1 MNVHIKWWVPRLK
14 GRRCDTLLLSGKK
27 NVQGTKNEIIKK
39 KFISLIPQTHEPDT
53 ATNHQATAC
62 HQDGSEQV

>member
-1 MNVHIKWWVPRLK
+1 MFTSNGGFHVLK
-14 GRRCDTLLLSGKK
+14 ADGVTPFFYPKK
-27 NVQGTKNEIIKK
+27 NVQGTKNDIIKK